1 MHRYVLGGERH
12 EKNLKT
18 GFHFLVVNLVTL
30 KKPKKLKKNK
40 EANCH

>member
-30 KKPKKLKKNK
+30 KKPKK
-40 EANCH
+40 